1 MKNCLTCNSN
11 CFPEPLSCYFHST
24 KGIGVVK
31 TGDNQELINEKLAQ
45 EIEDIKSKL
54 GRSTSCTSSN
64 CTCGQQNVSTSTP
77 TQVTTSSKSLAKVS
91 TTSSATSVKL
101 EYDVKEAAESLGTVL
116 SSNVKVRS
124 NNGATRIVKDT
135 DQLISAV
142 SLRPDDFPAVMDVD
156 VRVLTE
162 TGEKALKQSI
172 TLKPE
177 GGSDQFFLKSTE
189 MIDTP
194 QNQSD
199 QNKVFEARIKNV
211 EDKTSGV
218 DVSEL
223 LRKISSLE
231 SDLQRLNTQIEN
243 K

>member
-1 MKNCLTCNSN
+1 M
-11 CFPEPLSCYFHST
+11 
-24 KGIGVVK
+24 
-31 TGDNQELINEKLAQ
+31 
-45 EIEDIKSKL
+45 
-54 GRSTSCTSSN
+54 
-64 CTCGQQNVSTSTP
+64 
-77 TQVTTSSKSLAKVS
+77 TTSSKSLAKVS

-116 SSNVKVRS
+116 SSNVKVRA